1 MNTLDELKYYCN
13 EDNFVGALML
23 SGEWGSGK
31 TYLVDNILK
40 SELEDTHVIIRIS
53 LFGFDSIEEVHTE
66 IKKIWFQAYCE
77 LNEPVHGMS
86 EKVGMFATNFKKFI
100 KNFNSFIPE
109 SAKTKLNKLVAI
121 NILDFVEVKNRM
133 DSKKV
138 ILVFDDLERTNFST
152 NQLLGCINHYCENL
166 HINTI
171 VIANENKI
179 KTDQNIYKEIKEK
192 TIQRTILYRPDY
204 SEIISSI
211 IQNFNTT
218 KSESYSTFLKENIK
232 QVTSLFSE
240 LVPDETKE
248 SQLFDSLFDNSE
260 NSSNENKKI
269 LVKPQNI
276 RSLKCAVSDFERI
289 YILLVEKNFEN
300 LDKYFFAFISYAI
313 CLKSGQIEEVENEDE
328 IISNTYFGFY
338 DKNYIIQGIKKW
350 IKTGEWNSNEIDEE
364 LELII
369 AREKAITSK
378 EKIRTYDIFQ
388 LEEKDIKDGFDDFLQ
403 DAYEGNLDLND
414 YVNLI
419 CNSSRAHQY
428 KITIPDINWN
438 SINMG
443 IEKRIEEAF
452 ESKESKPYL
461 KYLIDDSHKNEYTDD
476 EWKAYEKIYEF
487 YESNELEYSNKR
499 DNYISFMNNDP
510 EHALINI
517 LYTFFDVFNKEM
529 ANATANGFEKISN
542 KDKQNFVEDFNRFWR
557 VGFLEDYRNNFNYQ
571 SSLDGFNVL
580 KENIELYRDKC
591 NAQSQTIS
599 AAHATNFI
607 KNIEWIISQ
616 LERMNDKNS

>member
-1 MNTLDELKYYCN
+1 MNTLGELKYYCN

-66 IKKIWFQAYCE
+66 IKKIWFQRYCE
-77 LNEPVHGMS
+77 LNEPVHGLS
-86 EKVGMFATNFKKFI
+86 EKVGMITTYFKKFI
-100 KNFNSFIPE
+100 KNFNAFIPD

-138 ILVFDDLERTNFST
+138 ILVFDDLERTNLST

-171 VIANENKI
+171 VIANENKF
-179 KTDQNIYKEIKEK
+179 KSDQNIYKEIKEK
-192 TIQRTILYRPDY
+192 TIQRTILYKPDY

-211 IQNFNTT
+211 IQNFNTA

-232 QVTSLFSE
+232 QITSLFSD
-240 LVPDETKE
+240 LVPNETE
-248 SQLFDSLFDNSE
+248 ENQLFNSLFDNSE

-300 LDKYFFAFISYAI
+300 IDKYFFAFISYAI
-313 CLKSGQIEEVENEDE
+313 CFKSGQIEEVENEDE
-328 IISNTYFGFY
+328 IISNTYFRFY

-364 LELII
+364 LELV
-369 AREKAITSK
+369 E
-378 EKIRTYDIFQ
+378 D
-388 LEEKDIKDGFDDFLQ
+388 
-403 DAYEGNLDLND
+403 
-414 YVNLI
+414 
-419 CNSSRAHQY
+419 
-428 KITIPDINWN
+428 
-438 SINMG
+438 
-443 IEKRIEEAF
+443 
-452 ESKESKPYL
+452 
-461 KYLIDDSHKNEYTDD
+461 
-476 EWKAYEKIYEF
+476 
-487 YESNELEYSNKR
+487 ELE
-499 DNYISFMNNDP
+499 D
-510 EHALINI
+510 L
-517 LYTFFDVFNKEM
+517 
-529 ANATANGFEKISN
+529 
-542 KDKQNFVEDFNRFWR
+542 
-557 VGFLEDYRNNFNYQ
+557 
-571 SSLDGFNVL
+571 
-580 KENIELYRDKC
+580 
-591 NAQSQTIS
+591 
-599 AAHATNFI
+599 
-607 KNIEWIISQ
+607 
-616 LERMNDKNS
+616 